1 MACPMANGEEQEVV
15 RIVVDIEPKE
25 DDLFIVKEMVAMA
38 LEKFGRVRVVSV
50 IRDGKEQK

>member
-1 MACPMANGEEQEVV
+1 MT
-15 RIVVDIEPKE
+15 RITVDIESRD